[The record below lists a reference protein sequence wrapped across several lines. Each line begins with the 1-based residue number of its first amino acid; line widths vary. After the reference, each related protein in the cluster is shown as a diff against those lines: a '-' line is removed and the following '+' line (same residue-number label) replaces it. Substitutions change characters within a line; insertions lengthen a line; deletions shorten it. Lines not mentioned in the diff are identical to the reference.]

1 MLYKLGVMNE
11 LRKFILESHL
21 GKAFAKAVYES
32 LNLLEAVNINKDF
45 LIKEAGSPE
54 HFKEARD
61 CVQGKWNAENM
72 NAQLNQK
79 AAQKVLNLLYL
90 MEIRKPGFTD
100 TKKLHAIHDLYI
112 HNMLDTKFLNVVNSD
127 TTPEQADQ
135 ALNNAVQHQVQQQK
149 TYPDL
154 SDEEEEIWNRVK
166 VYHEFPDGFKWV
178 YAVDSNGRIVS
189 SIPSRVTSKT
199 MNHCGNSPREG
210 SDDQYWELRDADGK
224 AYLTI
229 ILNKDGELEE
239 SKSWGNQV
247 NKYRRQ
253 IQPYVKWFL
262 MDKVKGV
269 GHRYDYGYSTHTN
282 YGVKD
287 FIGDDPEFINYV
299 TEFKPA
305 LLGNTE
311 EKILFWKGAVEE
323 GVVTVDQLKEMY
335 VSKLSVSKLL
345 DDAKFKEYKS
355 SSRFKYDKQ
364 GAFYSNSVFGS
375 NRFEVLC
382 ASCGEC
388 PFTDAELKK
397 YINSGD
403 IELEEFV
410 NYDIH
415 LLTPEMQRAFVAHD
429 EDNYD
434 TIIDLSEQVASFKVA
449 EDLIDGLIDP
459 LRNGTNGA
467 YRKLLEYLKKSN
479 PPEKVHGYAVEVIE
493 NDTIVRNMFKSYDE
507 DDDDPSEML
516 EDIFAVMNRFPDL
529 QVMDS
534 VKEKITLMLKKLSET
549 NTKYYRVSQIKRTI
563 GGLLSIGKERAD
575 DIIKS
580 YPPALIIKLLTP
592 HPNDDDLD
600 DMISLSSISARL
612 LKEYGSEYTCT
623 SFPDNQSQLVYM
635 LSVAKEGLTVPGIE
649 NIAGSIVDG
658 VRKSIKSSSVT
669 SDDLQLY
676 TLGLEANIKTCDLL
690 ETGELV
696 RFMCIADRYGGYSI
710 RDEYTPELIEC
721 CMNDL
726 KAVYANPDK
735 NIIRELAKH
744 DLFRL
749 LEDVAGSTPTNE
761 FNEIVT
767 DSLYMRATVCGGI
780 TGGNV
785 HVLWSDMVNLS
796 TLIEKKFIEL
806 PVEEWP
812 KWIKLLSPTYFV
824 RLYLC
829 SKSPDALYDDPNAMG
844 CIIRAVTGHP
854 LLCPDSELTAPGAST
869 ADDFIEVLYDYVN
882 SYERTRLNHVIAARL
897 SPLVEEGKLSIT
909 PENLKALAKNGLINP
924 RAYRKAMETAVSTSN
939 GKVKEDAVIAT
950 GDIWRVIRSP
960 LLPQLVLNTMRKLF
974 DRYRNH
980 TFGVDSWRS
989 ERKTVDDM
997 GGLIEKLAEKRS
1009 YYQVMRAIQALDAA
1023 GIIDRMIEFLDDVV
1037 KIYDSNN
1044 YDTKMKKKYGWVYI
1058 GYMAKHLQWR
1068 VHSLRSIADSYK
1080 ENPIPEPKT
1089 KTRKRKTGDGQTA

>member
-1 MLYKLGVMNE
+1 MNE
-11 LRKFILESHL
+11 MRRFILESHL
-21 GKAFAKAVYES
+21 GKAFAEAVYES

-54 HFKEARD
+54 HFKKVRD
-61 CVQGKWNAENM
+61 GVQGKWNAENM

-154 SDEEEEIWNRVK
+154 SEEEEEIWNRVK

-311 EKILFWKGAVEE
+311 EKILFWKGALEE
-323 GVVTVDQLKEMY
+323 GVVTVNQLKEMY

-345 DDAKFKEYKS
+345 DDAKFNAYKS

-397 YINSGD
+397 YIDSGD

-415 LLTPEMQRAFVAHD
+415 LLTPEMQRAFVARD

-449 EDLIDGLIDP
+449 DDLVDGLIDP
-459 LRNGTNGA
+459 FRSGTDGA
-467 YRKLLEYLKKSN
+467 YRKLLEYLEKSN
-479 PPEKVHGYAVEVIE
+479 PPDKVHGYAVEVIE
-493 NDTIVRNMFKSYDE
+493 NDTIVRNMFSACDE
-507 DDDDPSEML
+507 DNNDPSVML
-516 EDIFAVMNRFPDL
+516 EDIFTVMNRFPDL
-529 QVMDS
+529 QVNDS
-534 VKEKITLMLKKLSET
+534 VKERISLMLKKLSET
-549 NTKYYRVSQIKRTI
+549 DSKYYRVSQIKRTI
-563 GGLLSIGKERAD
+563 GGLLSIGKERAG

-580 YPPALIIKLLTP
+580 YPPEQIVTLLTP
-592 HPNDDDLD
+592 HPQDDDLD
-600 DMISLSSISARL
+600 DMICLSSISARM
-612 LKEYGSEYTCT
+612 LKEYGGAYTCT

-649 NIAGSIVDG
+649 NIAGSIADG
-658 VRKSIKSSSVT
+658 VRKILKTSSSIT
-669 SDDLQLY
+669 LDNAQLY
-676 TLGLEANIKTCDLL
+676 TLGLAANIKTCDLL
-690 ETGELV
+690 ETGELAL
-696 RFMCIADRYGGYSI
+696 FMCIADRYGGYTI
-710 RDEYTPELIEC
+710 TDEFTPELIERT
-721 CMNDL
+721 MNDL

-735 NIIRELAKH
+735 NIIRNLAKYE
-744 DLFRL
+744 LFRL
-749 LEDVAGSTPTNE
+749 LEDVAGPTPTKE
-761 FNEIVT
+761 FNKIVT
-767 DSLYMRATVCGGI
+767 DSLYIRATLCGRI
-780 TGGNV
+780 TGSNV
-785 HVLWSDMVNLS
+785 NVLWDDRGHLS
-796 TLIEKKFIEL
+796 RLIAKKFIEL

-812 KWIKLLSPTYFV
+812 QWIKLLSPTYFV
-824 RLYLC
+824 SLYLC
-829 SKSPDALYDDPNAMG
+829 SMTPDALYDDPNAMG
-844 CIIRAVTGHP
+844 CIIRAITGHS
-854 LLCPDSELTAPGAST
+854 LLCPDSALTAPGAST
-869 ADDFIEVLYDYVN
+869 ADDFIELLYDYAD
-882 SYERTRLNHVIAARL
+882 YRERTRFSHVIAARL

-909 PENLKALAKNGLINP
+909 PENLKALSKNGLINP
-924 RAYRKAMETAVSTSN
+924 RAYRKAMESAVSTSS
-939 GKVKEDAVIAT
+939 GKVKEDAVIASD
-950 GDIWRVIRSP
+950 DIWRVIRSP

-980 TFGVDSWRS
+980 TFGVDIWES
-989 ERKTVDDM
+989 ERKTGNDII
-997 GGLIEKLAEKRS
+997 GLIEKLADKRS
-1009 YYQVMRAIQALDAA
+1009 YYQVMRAIQVMDEA
-1023 GIIDRMIEFLDDVV
+1023 GLIDQLNNFLDDLV
-1037 KIYDSNN
+1037 KIYDSDN
-1044 YDTKMKKKYGWVYI
+1044 YDTKMKRKYGWVYQ
-1058 GYMAKHLQWR
+1058 GYLARCMRDRAR
-1068 VHSLRSIADSYK
+1068 RLRNIANSY
-1080 ENPIPEPKT
+1080 EDNPIPEPKT